1 MVGRTRAR
9 DEQGF
14 TLIEMII
21 VVTIMGI
28 LAAIAVPQFRTSLT
42 ISREAV
48 LKEDLYRF
56 RQAIDQYHADKGY
69 YPASLETLVEE
80 GYLRRI
86 EPDPFTKGTDWVI
99 VNSEPEPDAPSDQS
113 VGVYDVHSAA
123 TGDSLGGG
131 PYSEW

>member
-1 MVGRTRAR
+1 MVGGKRAHGQ
-9 DEQGF
+9 QGF
-14 TLIEMII
+14 TLIEMMI
-21 VVTIMGI
+21 VVTIMSI
-28 LAAIAVPQFRTSLT
+28 LAAIAVPQFKTAL
-42 ISREAV
+42 IVSREAV

-86 EPDPFTKGTDWVI
+86 EPDPFTKGTDWVV
-99 VNSEPEPDAPSDQS
+99 VNSEPEPDAPSDQT

-123 TGDSLGGG
+123 TGESLGGG